1 MLVVKIYEEGHVFKN
16 AGDAIKYL
24 HETNFK
30 YEVAVYDI
38 NADKAYEKTKEIYA
52 AIKEYNKWKELNEQ
66 ILPSYPFAYRG
77 IIGCL
82 GVQCY
87 SISIGTY
94 GRNRECITL
103 FTAGWND
110 NVLDTS
116 VEKSNIRPV
125 IKDLTSMSL
134 MAGMLEW
141 NYDFSRKM
149 IWKYFI

>member
-1 MLVVKIYEEGHVFKN
+1 MLVSKIHEEDHVFKN
-16 AGDAIKYL
+16 ADDAIKYMY
-24 HETNFK
+24 ETNFK

-38 NADKAYEKTKEIYA
+38 NADKAYEKTKIIYA
-52 AIKEYNKWKELNEQ
+52 TIKEYNKGKRLNEQ

-87 SISIGTY
+87 SILVGTY
-94 GRNRECITL
+94 ERHRECISL

-116 VEKSNIRPV
+116 VEKSNIRPGL
-125 IKDLTSMSL
+125 KALSSMAL
-134 MAGMLEW
+134 MTGML
-141 NYDFSRKM
+141 R
-149 IWKYFI
+149 

>member
-1 MLVVKIYEEGHVFKN
+1 MLVAKIYEEDHVFKN
-16 AGDAIKYL
+16 AGDAIKYM

-52 AIKEYNKWKELNEQ
+52 AIKEYNKGKELNEQ

-116 VEKSNIRPV
+116 TEKSNIRPGL
-125 IKDLTSMSL
+125 KALASMSL
-134 MAGMLEW
+134 MVGMLW
-141 NYDFSRKM
+141 WIDDLLRKDANV
-149 IWKYFI
+149 